1 MKIIINNSLMI
12 PIYEQIGGPDQDPY
26 PERGV
31 KGE

>member
-12 PIYEQIGGPDQDPY
+12 PIYEQIVDQIKNPY